1 MLFVP
6 RREVSGPPV
15 RGICTDRLEES
26 LVQYAI
32 LDCLVSPSLS
42 TQASQGMEE
51 PFCLHLSDHD
61 RVMIK
66 LNLALC
72 TDLLAFTLPPREIQ
86 ENLN

>member
-51 PFCLHLSDHD
+51 PFCLHGDVSHVHIPLQP
-61 RVMIK
+61 RRQ
-66 LNLALC
+66 
-72 TDLLAFTLPPREIQ
+72 TDAAEDFVL
-86 ENLN
+86 